1 MSQLSMPELKV
12 AKIFEYF
19 RYIFASYR
27 IYNIIE
33 Y

>member
-1 MSQLSMPELKV
+1 MSWLSMPELKV

-19 RYIFASYR
+19 EHIFASYR
-27 IYNIIE
+27 VYNIIE